1 MSVLERFCFITEY
14 YDTYATIVRKFQLFY
29 YPKDDTIEIYDI
41 KNKKIFLK
49 RGAVPG
55 IAFKDLY
62 LGNDINIYS
71 RLHKLV
77 EYGDD
82 YTKNYFEEIRSSTFG
97 LIKPDA
103 YLNIGKIIDCIY
115 QSGFSIS
122 KLKLCKLSLEDASL
136 FYNNIQNQPSFQT
149 MINYISSDYVV
160 GMDLVKKNAIK
171 EFLSLIGPEDVEE
184 AQKTD
189 PNTLRAIF
197 GTSGNV
203 KNAVYGSLTSSDAK
217 RESSLIFNKIRH
229 EPILNNCSCVV
240 IKPHAI
246 SEGNAGKIIDILLTE
261 GFEISSME
269 MLYIDKV
276 QAEEFFEIYKGVL
289 PEYSKMIDSV
299 VCGPIIGIELRQN
312 DCVNKLRALVGP
324 HDPDIA
330 KALRPNTIRARF
342 GKDCVYNVIHCTD
355 LEEDA
360 VIECDYIFNKASRF
374 KFKE

>member
-1 MSVLERFCFITEY
+1 MSVLERFCFLTDY
-14 YDTYATIVRKFQLFY
+14 YDSYASIVRNFQLFY
-29 YPKDDTIEIYDI
+29 YPKDNTIEIYDI

-49 RGAVPG
+49 RCVVPG
-55 IAFKDLY
+55 ISLKDLY

-71 RLHKLV
+71 RLHKLT
-77 EYGDD
+77 EYGDN
-82 YTKNYFEEIRSSTFG
+82 YTKNYFEEIRSNSFG

-115 QSGFSIS
+115 QNGFNIT
-122 KLKLCKLSLEDASL
+122 KLKLCKMSIDDAYI
-136 FYNNIQNQPSFQT
+136 FYNSSQNNPSIQSMVNF
-149 MINYISSDYVV
+149 ISSDYVV
-160 GMDLVKKNAIK
+160 GIDLVKKNAIK
-171 EFLSLIGPEDVEE
+171 DWLTLLGPEEVEI
-184 AQKTD
+184 AQKNA

-197 GTSGNV
+197 G
-203 KNAVYGSLTSSDAK
+203 KNGIQNAIHGSLTSSDAK

-229 EPILNNCSCVV
+229 QPILNNCSCVV

-269 MLYIDKV
+269 MLYLDKV

-289 PEYSKMIDSV
+289 PEYSQMIESV
-299 VCGPIIGIELRQN
+299 ICGPIIAIEVRQN

-330 KALRPNTIRARF
+330 KALRPNTIRAKF
-342 GKDCVYNVIHCTD
+342 GKNCVYNAIHCTD

-360 VIECDYIFNKASRF
+360 VIECDYLFNKVSCF
-374 KFKE
+374 KNDN

>member
-14 YDTYATIVRKFQLFY
+14 YDSYATIVRKFQLFY
-29 YPKDDTIEIYDI
+29 YPKDGTVEIYDM

-49 RGAVPG
+49 RCAVPG
-55 IAFKDLY
+55 INFKDLY

-71 RLHKLV
+71 RLHKLI

-82 YTKNYFEEIRSSTFG
+82 YTKNYFEEIRSNSFG

-115 QSGFSIS
+115 QNGFSITR
-122 KLKLCKLSLEDASL
+122 LKLCKMSIDDASL
-136 FYNNIQNQPSFQT
+136 FYNNVQNSPSFQT
-149 MINYISSDYVV
+149 MINFISSDYVV
-160 GMDLVKKNAIK
+160 GIDLVKKNAIK
-171 EFLSLIGPEDVEE
+171 DWLALLGPEDSEL
-184 AQKTD
+184 AKKNS
-189 PNTLRAIF
+189 PNSLRGIF
-197 GTSGNV
+197 G
-203 KNAVYGSLTSSDAK
+203 KDAIQNAIHGSLTSSDAK

-229 EPILNNCSCVV
+229 QPILNNCSCVV

-246 SEGNAGKIIDILLTE
+246 SEGCAGKIIDILLTE

-289 PEYSKMIDSV
+289 PEYSQMIDSM
-299 VCGPIIGIELRQN
+299 VCGPIIGIEVRQN
-312 DCVNKLRALVGP
+312 DCINKMRALAGP

-330 KALRPNTIRARF
+330 KALRPNTIRAKF
-342 GKDCVYNVIHCTD
+342 GKNCVYNAIHCTD

-360 VIECDYIFNKASRF
+360 VIECDYIFNKVSRV
-374 KFKE
+374 KINY

>member
-14 YDTYATIVRKFQLFY
+14 FDNYAAIVRKFQLFY
-29 YPKDDTIEIYDI
+29 YPKDGTIEIFDI

-49 RGAVPG
+49 RCVVPG
-55 IAFKDLY
+55 ISFKDLY

-71 RLHKLV
+71 RLHKLI

-82 YTKNYFEEIRSSTFG
+82 YTKNYFEEIRSNSFG

-115 QSGFSIS
+115 QNGFSIVR
-122 KLKLCKLSLEDASL
+122 LKLCKMSLEDASI
-136 FYNNIQNQPSFQT
+136 FYNNIQNDQSFKILT
-149 MINYISSDYVV
+149 NYISSDYVV
-160 GMDLVKKNAIK
+160 GIDLVKKNAIK
-171 EFLSLIGPEDVEE
+171 EWLSLLGPDDVEI
-184 AQKTD
+184 AKKNY
-189 PNTLRAIF
+189 PNSLRAIF
-197 GTSGNV
+197 GNTGIQ
-203 KNAVYGSLTSSDAK
+203 NAVHGSLSSLDAK

-229 EPILNNCSCVV
+229 KPILNNCSCVV

-289 PEYSKMIDSV
+289 PEYNQMIDSV
-299 VCGPIIGIELRQN
+299 VCGPIIAIEVRQN
-312 DCVNKLRALVGP
+312 DCVNKLRALSGP

-330 KALRPNTIRARF
+330 KALRPNTIRAKF
-342 GKDCVYNVIHCTD
+342 GKDCIYNAIHCTD

-360 VIECDYIFNKASRF
+360 VIECDYLFNKVSCF
-374 KFKE
+374 KNNN

>member
-1 MSVLERFCFITEY
+1 MSILERFCFITEY
-14 YDTYATIVRKFQLFY
+14 YDTYATIVKKFQLFY

-55 IAFKDLY
+55 ISFKDLY

-82 YTKNYFEEIRSSTFG
+82 YTKNYFEEIRSNTFG

-115 QSGFSIS
+115 QNGFSIS
-122 KLKLCKLSLEDASL
+122 KLKLCKLSTDDAAI

-149 MINYISSDYVV
+149 MVNFISSDYVV

-171 EFLSLIGPEDVEE
+171 EWLSLIGPEDVEL
-184 AQKTD
+184 AQKTA
-189 PNTLRAIF
+189 PNSLRAIF
-197 GTSGNV
+197 GNSGI
-203 KNAVYGSLTSSDAK
+203 KNAIHGSLNSSDAK

-229 EPILNNCSCVV
+229 EPILNDNSCVV

-289 PEYSKMIDSV
+289 PEYSQMIDSV
-299 VCGPIIGIELRQN
+299 VCGPIIAIEVRQN
-312 DCVNKLRALVGP
+312 DCVNKLRTLVGP

-330 KALRPNTIRARF
+330 KALRPNTIRAKF
-342 GKDCVYNVIHCTD
+342 GNNCVYNAVHCTD

-360 VIECDYIFNKASRF
+360 NIECDYLFNKVSCF
-374 KFKE
+374 KFSN

>member
-1 MSVLERFCFITEY
+1 MSVLDRFCFITEY
-14 YDTYATIVRKFQLFY
+14 YDSYATIVRKFQLFY
-29 YPKDDTIEIYDI
+29 YPKDETIEIYDI
-41 KNKKIFLK
+41 KNRKIFLK
-49 RGAVPG
+49 RGMVPG

-82 YTKNYFEEIRSSTFG
+82 YTKNYFEEIRSNTFG

-122 KLKLCKLSLEDASL
+122 KLKLCKMSIEDASL
-136 FYNNIQNQPSFQT
+136 FYNNLQNSPSFQS

-160 GMDLVKKNAIK
+160 GIDLVKKNAIK
-171 EFLSLIGPEDVEE
+171 EWLTLLGPEDVEL
-184 AQKTD
+184 AKQNS
-189 PNTLRAIF
+189 PNSLRAIF
-197 GTSGNV
+197 GESGI
-203 KNAVYGSLTSSDAK
+203 KNAIHGSLTSADTK

-229 EPILNNCSCVV
+229 QPILNNCSCVV

-289 PEYSKMIDSV
+289 PEYSQMIDSV
-299 VCGPIIGIELRQN
+299 VCGPIIGIEVRQN
-312 DCVNKLRALVGP
+312 DCVNKLRALAGP

-330 KALRPNTIRARF
+330 KALRPNTIRAKF
-342 GKDCVYNVIHCTD
+342 GKNCVYNAIHCTD

-360 VIECDYIFNKASRF
+360 TIECDYLFNKVSTF
-374 KFKE
+374 KYNE

>member
-1 MSVLERFCFITEY
+1 MSVLERFCFLTEY
-14 YDTYATIVRKFQLFY
+14 YDSYATIVRKFQLFY
-29 YPKDDTIEIYDI
+29 YPKDGTIEIYDM

-49 RGAVPG
+49 RCAVPG
-55 IAFKDLY
+55 ISFKDLY

-71 RLHKLV
+71 RLHKLM

-82 YTKNYFEEIRSSTFG
+82 YTKNYFEEIRSNSFG

-115 QSGFSIS
+115 QNGFNITR
-122 KLKLCKLSLEDASL
+122 LKLCKMSLNDATI
-136 FYNNIQNQPSFQT
+136 FYNNIQNSPSFQS

-160 GMDLVKKNAIK
+160 GIDLVKKNAIK
-171 EFLSLIGPEDVEE
+171 DWLALLGPEDVEL
-184 AQKTD
+184 AKKNS
-189 PNTLRAIF
+189 PNSLRAVF
-197 GTSGNV
+197 GKDTME
-203 KNAVYGSLTSSDAK
+203 NAVHGSLTSSDVK

-229 EPILNNCSCVV
+229 QPILNNCSCVV

-289 PEYSKMIDSV
+289 PEYSQMIDSMS
-299 VCGPIIGIELRQN
+299 CGPIIAMEVRQ
-312 DCVNKLRALVGP
+312 DDVVNKLRALVGP
-324 HDPDIA
+324 QDPDIA
-330 KALRPNTIRARF
+330 KKLRPNTIRAKF
-342 GKDCVYNVIHCTD
+342 GVNRVFNAVHCTD
-355 LEEDA
+355 LQEDA
-360 VIECDYIFNKASRF
+360 VLECDYFFNKMANY
-374 KFKE
+374 KPDY

>member
-1 MSVLERFCFITEY
+1 MSVLERFCFLTEY
-14 YDTYATIVRKFQLFY
+14 YDSYATIVRNFQLFY
-29 YPKDDTIEIYDI
+29 YPKDNTIEIYDI

-49 RGAVPG
+49 RCVVPG
-55 IAFKDLY
+55 ISLKDLY

-71 RLHKLV
+71 RLHKLT
-77 EYGDD
+77 EYGDN
-82 YTKNYFEEIRSSTFG
+82 YTKNYFEEIRSNSFG

-115 QSGFSIS
+115 QNGFNIT
-122 KLKLCKLSLEDASL
+122 KLKLCKMSIDDAYI
-136 FYNNIQNQPSFQT
+136 FYNSSQNNPSIQSMVNF
-149 MINYISSDYVV
+149 ISSDYVV
-160 GMDLVKKNAIK
+160 GIDLVKKNAIK
-171 EFLSLIGPEDVEE
+171 DWLTLLGPEEVEI
-184 AQKTD
+184 AQKNA

-197 GTSGNV
+197 G
-203 KNAVYGSLTSSDAK
+203 KNGIQNAIHGSLTSSDAK

-229 EPILNNCSCVV
+229 QPILNNCSCVV

-269 MLYIDKV
+269 MLYLDKV

-289 PEYSKMIDSV
+289 PEYSQMIDSV
-299 VCGPIIGIELRQN
+299 VCGPIIAIEVRQN

-330 KALRPNTIRARF
+330 KALRPNTIRAKF
-342 GKDCVYNVIHCTD
+342 GKNCVYNAIHCTD

-360 VIECDYIFNKASRF
+360 VIECDYLFNKVSCF
-374 KFKE
+374 KNDN

>member
-1 MSVLERFCFITEY
+1 MSILERFCFITEY
-14 YDTYATIVRKFQLFY
+14 YDTYATIVKKFQLFY

-55 IAFKDLY
+55 ISFKDLY

-82 YTKNYFEEIRSSTFG
+82 YTKNYFEEIRSNTFG

-115 QSGFSIS
+115 QNGFSIS
-122 KLKLCKLSLEDASL
+122 KLKLCKLSPDDAAI

-149 MINYISSDYVV
+149 MVNFISSDYVV

-171 EFLSLIGPEDVEE
+171 EWLSLIGPEDVEL
-184 AQKTD
+184 AQKTSPD
-189 PNTLRAIF
+189 TLRAIF
-197 GTSGNV
+197 GNSGI
-203 KNAVYGSLTSSDAK
+203 KNALHGSLSSADAK

-229 EPILNNCSCVV
+229 EPILNDNSCVV

-289 PEYSKMIDSV
+289 PEYSQMIDSV
-299 VCGPIIGIELRQN
+299 VCGPIIAIEVRQN
-312 DCVNKLRALVGP
+312 DCVNKLRTLVGP

-330 KALRPNTIRARF
+330 KALRPNTIRAKF
-342 GKDCVYNVIHCTD
+342 GNNCVYNAIHCTD

-360 VIECDYIFNKASRF
+360 NIECDYLFNKVSCF
-374 KFKE
+374 KYSN